1 MTPIIKATN
10 LSKHYGTKKNP
21 IKALGPINFE
31 INKGEFTLI
40 LGKSGSGKSTLLN
53 LLAGLDKAT
62 NGDLIIENN
71 DISKFSARKLSKYRA
86 SIGII
91 FQFYNLLPNLNTIEN
106 ILMGAWAGGSK
117 ANKTRAREL
126 MKQFGIDHREK
137 SNVKILSGGEKQRV
151 AICRALI
158 SDPDILFCDEP
169 TGALDS
175 NNERQVIEI
184 LKQISDSGKT
194 IIMVTHSKEFT
205 PLSDKIIYLR
215 DGLIVDQNE
224 FEHKNQPTV
233 PTTSNIN
240 YSMPLNNNAV

>member
-1 MTPIIKATN
+1 M
-10 LSKHYGTKKNP
+10 
-21 IKALGPINFE
+21 
-31 INKGEFTLI
+31 
-40 LGKSGSGKSTLLN
+40 GS
-53 LLAGLDKAT
+53 
-62 NGDLIIENN
+62 
-71 DISKFSARKLSKYRA
+71 
-86 SIGII
+86 
-91 FQFYNLLPNLNTIEN
+91 
-106 ILMGAWAGGSK
+106 WAGGTN

-175 NNERQVIEI
+175 SNEKQVIDI

-205 PLSDKIIYLR
+205 PLANKTIFLK
-215 DGLIVDQNE
+215 DGLIVEQEIFDNHIPILE
-224 FEHKNQPTV
+224 SQPESV
-233 PTTSNIN
+233 PTNPDE
-240 YSMPLNNNAV
+240 PLQLHNMVTEKSKFSPNQVNL